1 MSSGFC
7 VPQLLELVYFF
18 FILIEKKLKGHI
30 RFFVTQCISDPCYVL
45 FYDCDLRY
53 VILCPSSRQI
63 LATPLPSLAVAASVF
78 CATAVSLSVET
89 CRVSHSTATS
99 SDRAT
104 DRRPQTVHVGLRQ
117 RNLQSALTAIICV
130 TVAYLRRRNSVAQQ
144 SRYSDY
150 T

>member
-7 VPQLLELVYFF
+7 VPQLLELDYFLF
-18 FILIEKKLKGHI
+18 WLKKNEKGI
-30 RFFVTQCISDPCYVL
+30 SDFFVTQCISDPCYVL
-45 FYDCDLRY
+45 FYECDLRY

-63 LATPLPSLAVAASVF
+63 LATPLPTPAVAACVF
-78 CATAVSLSVET
+78 WATAVSLSVET

-104 DRRPQTVHVGLRQ
+104 DRRPQTVHVGLYV
-117 RNLQSALTAIICV
+117 NGICNRRWPRLS
-130 TVAYLRRRNSVAQQ
+130 VAYLRRRSSVAQQ